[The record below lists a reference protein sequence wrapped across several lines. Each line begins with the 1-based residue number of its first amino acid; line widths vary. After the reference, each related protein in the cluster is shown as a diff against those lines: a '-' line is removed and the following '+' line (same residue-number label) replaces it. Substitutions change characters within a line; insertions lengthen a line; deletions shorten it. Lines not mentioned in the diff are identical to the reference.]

1 MFSETSLALPEKHS
15 AVTGTEVQYIP
26 AGNHRGQ
33 NSTERVSSYFPS
45 NLAGPCQTALQTM
58 SYLTCWCKMCWRLLF
73 SIPTVIQGV
82 DIALLGL
89 NNQSFARLMEQR
101 LAPLFMMSHQQGR
114 RFKRAT
120 TVGSYTVQVVDATS
134 VAPRRLFGCIR
145 PEFVRKTQSGL
156 RFPVFFFINT
166 KAVNAICMALLMNS
180 FFWSQTCF
188 HASHL
193 LKAVVS

>member
-1 MFSETSLALPEKHS
+1 MFLEDFILWNIL
-15 AVTGTEVQYIP
+15 GTTWEAQCSDWNRSTVYP
-26 AGNHRGQ
+26 FWESSRGQ

-58 SYLTCWCKMCWRLLF
+58 CYLTCRCQMCWCLLF

-134 VAPRRLFGCIR
+134 VTPRHVLESALFGCIE
-145 PEFVRKTQSGL
+145 PEFVRKTRTGL
-156 RFPVFFFINT
+156 RFPVFFH
-166 KAVNAICMALLMNS
+166 
-180 FFWSQTCF
+180 Q
-188 HASHL
+188 H
-193 LKAVVS
+193 